1 MAQSK
6 SLKKPLLGRP
16 EGDDIHSE
24 NNSAAGDR
32 DESGDGSGSSG
43 APGGSWLLIA
53 GLLIA
58 MLFSALEGTIVGT
71 AMPRIVG
78 ELGGLSLMTWLT
90 TAYMLSSTTVVPIAG
105 KLADL
110 LGRKSVYVTGL
121 LIFML
126 GSALCGMAQNMTQL
140 IWFRALQGI
149 GGGVMMP
156 MAMIIVGDIFTG
168 KQRAKWQGV
177 FGAIFGLASVIGP
190 QVGGWIVDAWNW
202 HWVFYINLPVGI
214 LATVLIA
221 LGLKS
226 HKAAGPVKFDIAG
239 MATMIVGVVS
249 LLLAL
254 SFGGGQYPWGSWQ
267 IIGLFALSFAAL
279 TAFVRIESTASE
291 PILPVRLFRD
301 RIFSVVNAIGFLMS
315 IGMFGAIMFVPLFMQ
330 GIVGIS
336 ASASGT
342 VMTPMMVTMILASIA
357 GGQLVLKIGVR
368 PQMTAGMIIMA
379 CGFLL
384 LTTLGMETT
393 KLYASGIMLVIGLGM
408 GLVMPLLTLTLQEH
422 FPKSELGVVTSSST
436 FFRQIGGTFGMTLLG
451 VVMNSRSDALLSANL
466 LPLLHDLPAEAAGL
480 EESITHMVHTNPQSL
495 YSALLSPESL
505 AQIPQAL
512 LGSLVP
518 VIKASLVAS
527 LHAVFWT
534 GLAFVLFGA
543 LLTPLLGRV
552 TVSGRS
558 KEPEEAAAE

>member
-1 MAQSK
+1 
-6 SLKKPLLGRP
+6 
-16 EGDDIHSE
+16 
-24 NNSAAGDR
+24 
-32 DESGDGSGSSG
+32 
-43 APGGSWLLIA
+43 
-53 GLLIA
+53 

-90 TAYMLSSTTVVPIAG
+90 TAYMLTSTTVVPIAG

-121 LIFML
+121 LIFMV
-126 GSALCGMAQNMTQL
+126 GSVLCGAAQNMTQL
-140 IWFRALQGI
+140 IWYRALQGI

-156 MAMIIVGDIFTG
+156 MAMIIIGDMFTG

-190 QVGGWIVDAWNW
+190 QVGGWIVDSLNW

-214 LATVLIA
+214 LATLLIA

-226 HKAAGPVKFDIAG
+226 HKATGPVKFDIAG

-254 SFGGGQYPWGSWQ
+254 SFGGGQYDWGSWQ
-267 IIGLFALSFAAL
+267 IIGMFVLSLAAL
-279 TAFVRIESTASE
+279 TAFVRIESTTPE

-301 RIFSVVNAIGFLMS
+301 RTFSIINAIGFLMS

-342 VMTPMMVTMILASIA
+342 VMTPMMVTMILASII

-368 PQMTAGMIIMA
+368 TQMTAGMVIMA
-379 CGFLL
+379 GGFFL

-422 FPKSELGVVTSSST
+422 FPKSEIGVVTSSST

-451 VVMNSRSDALLSANL
+451 VVMNSRSDTLLSANL
-466 LPLLHDLPAEAAGL
+466 LPLLHGLPAGASGL
-480 EESITHMVHTNPQSL
+480 EETVTHMVHTNPQGL
-495 YSALLSPESL
+495 YSSLLNPESL
-505 AQIPQAL
+505 SQFPPERLSGI
-512 LGSLVP
+512 VP
-518 VIKASLVAS
+518 VIKASLVDS

-534 GLAFVLFGA
+534 GLAFVLLGA
-543 LLTPLLGRV
+543 LLTPFLGRIAI
-552 TVSGRS
+552 SGRS
-558 KEPEEAAAE
+558 KEEAPAE

>member
-1 MAQSK
+1 
-6 SLKKPLLGRP
+6 
-16 EGDDIHSE
+16 
-24 NNSAAGDR
+24 
-32 DESGDGSGSSG
+32 
-43 APGGSWLLIA
+43 
-53 GLLIA
+53 

-90 TAYMLSSTTVVPIAG
+90 TAYMLTSTIVVPIAG

-126 GSALCGMAQNMTQL
+126 GS
-140 IWFRALQGI
+140 
-149 GGGVMMP
+149 
-156 MAMIIVGDIFTG
+156 
-168 KQRAKWQGV
+168 
-177 FGAIFGLASVIGP
+177 
-190 QVGGWIVDAWNW
+190 
-202 HWVFYINLPVGI
+202 
-214 LATVLIA
+214 VLIA
-221 LGLKS
+221 LGLQS
-226 HKAAGPVKFDIAG
+226 HKSAGPVRFDIAG
-239 MATMIVGVVS
+239 MAAMIVGVVS

-254 SFGGGQYPWGSWQ
+254 SFGGGQYAWGSWQ
-267 IIGLFALSFAAL
+267 IIGLFVLSFAAL
-279 TAFVRIESTASE
+279 TVFVRIESTTPE

-301 RIFSVVNAIGFLMS
+301 RTFSIVNAIGFLMS

-342 VMTPMMVTMILASIA
+342 VMTPMMLSMILASIA
-357 GGQLVLKIGVR
+357 GGQLVLKVGVR

-379 CGFLL
+379 GGFLL
-384 LTTLGMETT
+384 LTTLGVNTT

-451 VVMNSRSDALLSANL
+451 VVMNSRSDTLLSANL
-466 LPLLHDLPAEAAGL
+466 LPLLHGLPAEAAGL
-480 EESITHMVHTNPQSL
+480 EESITHMVHTNPQAL

-505 AQIPQAL
+505 AQFPPAL
-512 LGSLVP
+512 LGSIVP
-518 VIKASLVAS
+518 VIKTSLVSS
-527 LHAVFWT
+527 LHAVFWA
-534 GLAFVLFGA
+534 GLAFVVLGA
-543 LLTPLLGRV
+543 LLTPFLGRV
-552 TVSGRS
+552 SVSNRS
-558 KEPEEAAAE
+558 KSREEAAAE